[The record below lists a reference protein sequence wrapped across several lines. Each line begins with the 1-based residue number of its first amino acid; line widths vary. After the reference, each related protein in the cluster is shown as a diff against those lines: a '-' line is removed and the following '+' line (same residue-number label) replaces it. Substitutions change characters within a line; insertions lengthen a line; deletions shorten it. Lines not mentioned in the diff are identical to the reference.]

1 MPIITRLVKVNE
13 FPALKHAMAAS
24 NGRFTAN
31 PRQIS
36 GTKVYSVRIEL
47 PDIVG
52 SYHKFYQ
59 VFDSLTKNV
68 VETDSR
74 KWYTKY
80 VNRFKLFVSRFKR
93 QSSRT

>member
-1 MPIITRLVKVNE
+1 MTIITRLVKVNE

-24 NGRFTAN
+24 NGRFTTN

-36 GTKVYSVRIEL
+36 GTKVYSVTIAL
-47 PDIVG
+47 PDG
-52 SYHKFYQ
+52 DYHKFYQ

-68 VETDSR
+68 VESDSR

-80 VNRFKLFVSRFKR
+80 VNRFRLFMRRFQR